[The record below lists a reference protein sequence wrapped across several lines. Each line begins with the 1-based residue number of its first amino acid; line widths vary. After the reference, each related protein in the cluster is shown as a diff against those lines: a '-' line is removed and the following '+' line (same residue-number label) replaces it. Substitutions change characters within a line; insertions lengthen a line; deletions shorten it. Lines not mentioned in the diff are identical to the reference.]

1 MYPPGAR
8 HTAACVRHTTST
20 FKNARHRAPIHLIA
34 LAPNAT
40 LHLPSAHTHT
50 SQALAPFRVRKGR
63 KKAVPAHASDVTGP
77 DPRPQTAGSIET
89 QKVQVDNHHLCGDD
103 DND

>member
-63 KKAVPAHASDVTGP
+63 EKAVLAHASDVTGP
-77 DPRPQTAGSIET
+77 DPTDRRQHRNAKGSSG
-89 QKVQVDNHHLCGDD
+89 QPPPVWRR
-103 DND
+103 